1 MSQVT
6 FTLEAEMHSMKRE
19 INPAHTK
26 RIRAYQWD
34 RATEVARK
42 RGDFT
47 RPSQVIDELIDLG
60 IESLERKQR
69 NTKP

>member
-34 RATEVARK
+34 LATEVARK
-42 RGDFT
+42 RGDFM
-47 RPSQVIDELIDLG
+47 RASQVIE
-60 IESLERKQR
+60 
-69 NTKP
+69 